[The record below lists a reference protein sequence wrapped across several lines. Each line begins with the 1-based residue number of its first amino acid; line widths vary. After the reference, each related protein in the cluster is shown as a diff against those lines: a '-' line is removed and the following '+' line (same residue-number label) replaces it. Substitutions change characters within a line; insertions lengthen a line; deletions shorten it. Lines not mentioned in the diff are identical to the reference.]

1 MSSRRSLSSVVVVAS
16 MLALSAI
23 ALAGHR
29 ATPRTSDP
37 VQVNAQHLAAA
48 SSGQPGSNWVFEG
61 CWGYFAAGPC
71 YDIYRDS
78 SGNYWKCAKC
88 GTTKNP
94 RPGSCSQISQ
104 QTLNSGYWCS

>member
-1 MSSRRSLSSVVVVAS
+1 MSSRRSLSSVVVVVS
-16 MLALSAI
+16 LLTLSAI

-29 ATPRTSDP
+29 ATPRTSDS
-37 VQVNAQHLAAA
+37 VQMNAQELA
-48 SSGQPGSNWVFEG
+48 SSGQPASNWVFEG
-61 CWGYFAAGPC
+61 CWESSAAGPC

-94 RPGSCSQISQ
+94 SPHSCSQISQ
-104 QTLNSGYWCS
+104 EALNHGFWCS